1 MARLLFLGDVYLP
14 HPVEVRADLSGH
26 LVYNLEA
33 PITPAT
39 RGWPGTVN
47 LKCERDDG
55 PTTFG
60 RPALAVCLAN
70 NHIMDFGE
78 QGLADTLDALERAG
92 VAHFGAGTRTDNCN
106 NPLVLE
112 VEGHRVG
119 FVGYVCRSAHPVFAT
134 AAHAGVA
141 PIEMDR
147 IARDVAE
154 ARADG
159 AERVIVSLHWGIEE
173 AELPRPDD
181 VRLARSVVEL
191 GADLVIGH
199 HAHCIQPYE
208 VHRGTHVFY
217 GLGNAIFPD
226 VDVPSGFDDAGVPR
240 ERFRKLQNYWN
251 RDSLAV
257 SYDVASGD
265 VSIDRITCD
274 GRSLRRRRRGVAG
287 PRLPSESEAA
297 YADRF
302 RRHLFRATWRKKLVN
317 LARRPK
323 LPRARH
329 LRSLVG
335 ILREARGAD

>member
-14 HPVEVRADLSGH
+14 HPVEVRTELPGH

-33 PITPAT
+33 PITTAT

-47 LKCERDDG
+47 LKCESDHGRA
-55 PTTFG
+55 TFG
-60 RPALAVCLAN
+60 RAAAAVCLAN
-70 NHIMDFGE
+70 NHIMDYGE
-78 QGLADTLDALERAG
+78 QGLADTLRSLERAG
-92 VAHFGAGTRTDNCN
+92 VRHFGAGTLADNCN

-112 VEGHRVG
+112 VDGRRVG
-119 FVGYVCRSAHPVFAT
+119 LVGYVCRSAHPVFAS
-134 AAHAGVA
+134 AEHPGVA
-141 PIEMDR
+141 PIELER
-147 IARDVAE
+147 ISRDIAA
-154 ARADG
+154 ARAGG
-159 AERVIVSLHWGIEE
+159 AERVVVSLHWGIEE
-173 AELPRPDD
+173 VELPRPED
-181 VRLARSVVEL
+181 VRLAHTVVEL

-199 HAHCIQPYE
+199 HAHCVQPFE

-217 GLGNAIFPD
+217 GLGNAVFPD
-226 VDVPSGFDDAGVPR
+226 VDVPSGYDEAGVPH

-257 SYDVASGD
+257 HYDVNDGR
-265 VSIDRITCD
+265 VTVDRLTCD
-274 GRSLRRRRRGVAG
+274 GRTLRLRLAAVDG
-287 PRLPSESEAA
+287 PRLPDEPEAA
-297 YADRF
+297 QTERF

-335 ILREARGAD
+335 ILREARGA